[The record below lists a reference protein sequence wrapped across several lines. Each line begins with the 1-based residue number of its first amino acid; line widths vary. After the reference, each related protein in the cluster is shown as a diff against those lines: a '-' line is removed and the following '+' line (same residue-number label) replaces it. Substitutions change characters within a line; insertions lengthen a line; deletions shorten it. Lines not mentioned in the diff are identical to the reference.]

1 MKWLLGYLAL
11 MSVLALLLCGA
22 DKWKAKRGRWRIPE
36 KTLFLVSGLGGAWGF
51 LLGMLLFRHKTRHW
65 SFRILIPL
73 FSLLWVVACVLL
85 LWKGLPF

>member
-36 KTLFLVSGLGGAWGF
+36 KTLFFLAAIGGSAGATA
-51 LLGMLLFRHKTRHW
+51 GMYVFRHKTRHW
-65 SFRILIPL
+65 YFRFGFPAILAAQAALAVWL
-73 FSLLWVVACVLL
+73 FRTFA
-85 LWKGLPF
+85 

>member
-1 MKWLLGYLAL
+1 MKWLHCYLAG
-11 MSVLALLLCGA
+11 MSLLAFLLCGI
-22 DKWKAKRGRWRIPE
+22 DKGKARKGRWRIPE

-51 LLGMLLFRHKTRHW
+51 LLGMFCFHHKTRHW

-73 FSLLWVVACVLL
+73 FSLLWLAACALL